1 MEWKKSIPRTVGIGI
16 QDFAKVVTNNCFYV
30 DKTDFIR
37 EWWESR
43 DDVTLITRPRRFG
56 KTLTMSMLEQ
66 FFSVAYAGQGEIF
79 EGLSIWKDEAYRALQ
94 GTYPVLSV
102 SFARVKEANF
112 PDARAMLCDI
122 LRSLYSSHYYLRS
135 SEVLS
140 DLDREYFDR
149 VLKPDVNNA
158 DATSALYHLSEYMC
172 RYYGKKVIILLDE
185 YDTPMHEAYVGGYWD
200 ELVTFSRS
208 LFNATFK
215 TNPFMERAVMTGI
228 TRVSRESMFSDLN
241 NLEVVTVTSK
251 KYTDSFGFTE
261 EEVFAALDEF
271 GLSDRR
277 EEVKQWY
284 DGFVFGNRTDI
295 YNPWSIINF
304 LDKGNVGAYW
314 VNTSSNSL
322 AGKLIREGSP
332 KLKTVMEG
340 LLQGRTFRTLLDEQ
354 VVFSELNQGEEAVWS
369 LLLASGYLKAV
380 QAEFNTE
387 CLEMEYELKLT
398 NLEVRIMFLHMI
410 RGWFGGCRMEHNAF
424 LQALLSDDL
433 EGMNVYMNEVSG
445 EMFSSFDTGKKPSA
459 KAQPE
464 RFYTRIEEMI
474 LVSKFYHGFVLG
486 LLAELQNRYIVTSNR
501 ESGLGRYDIML
512 EPKKDGDIAF
522 VIEFKVVGEKPKE
535 TLEDGVRSALQQ
547 IEEKQYETALL
558 SRGIAPERIR
568 KYGFAFEGSSVLIG
582 RG

>member
-1 MEWKKSIPRTVGIGI
+1 MEWNKSIPRTVGIGI

-66 FFSVAYAGQGEIF
+66 FFSVAYAGQGGIF

-322 AGKLIREGSP
+322 VGKLIREGSP

-464 RFYTRIEEMI
+464 RFY
-474 LVSKFYHGFVLG
+474 HGFVLG

>member
-1 MEWKKSIPRTVGIGI
+1 MEWNKSIPRTVGIGI

-66 FFSVAYAGQGEIF
+66 FFSVAYAGQGGIF

-140 DLDREYFDR
+140 DLDREYFDL

-295 YNPWSIINF
+295 
-304 LDKGNVGAYW
+304 
-314 VNTSSNSL
+314 
-322 AGKLIREGSP
+322 
-332 KLKTVMEG
+332 
-340 LLQGRTFRTLLDEQ
+340 
-354 VVFSELNQGEEAVWS
+354 
-369 LLLASGYLKAV
+369 
-380 QAEFNTE
+380 
-387 CLEMEYELKLT
+387 
-398 NLEVRIMFLHMI
+398 
-410 RGWFGGCRMEHNAF
+410 
-424 LQALLSDDL
+424 
-433 EGMNVYMNEVSG
+433 
-445 EMFSSFDTGKKPSA
+445 
-459 KAQPE
+459 
-464 RFYTRIEEMI
+464 
-474 LVSKFYHGFVLG
+474 
-486 LLAELQNRYIVTSNR
+486 
-501 ESGLGRYDIML
+501 
-512 EPKKDGDIAF
+512 
-522 VIEFKVVGEKPKE
+522 
-535 TLEDGVRSALQQ
+535 
-547 IEEKQYETALL
+547 
-558 SRGIAPERIR
+558 
-568 KYGFAFEGSSVLIG
+568 
-582 RG
+582 

>member
-1 MEWKKSIPRTVGIGI
+1 MEWNKSIPRTVGIGI

-66 FFSVAYAGQGEIF
+66 FFSVAYAGQGGIF

-464 RFYTRIEEMI
+464 RFY
-474 LVSKFYHGFVLG
+474 HGFVLG